1 MGRGF
6 GQGHPSHKN
15 IKNNIG
21 VNPSGRH
28 QFMMGIASN
37 ENIHTNISM
46 HIYIYVFKIYN
57 YLQIYIY
64 THI

>member
-46 HIYIYVFKIYN
+46 HIYIYIYV
-57 YLQIYIY
+57 
-64 THI
+64 